1 MFVDEINQSTSIPE
15 LNKNSAGRVN
25 FNTTSAGDYL
35 TNENYKTL
43 RTNIFFCGMDIKV
56 ILLTSCHENEGKSTV
71 SAELARNLA
80 EADKKTLFID
90 ADMRKSLL
98 QPRNL
103 KQHNHMGLSEFL
115 SGQAEIKDIIYNT
128 QDPDFDVIFSGRFPP
143 NPVELLGGKRF
154 SEFIRNMRD
163 TYDYIIIDSP
173 PLGSVIDAAVIA
185 PVCDGSIM
193 VIAPGKVSS
202 SEALD
207 VKNQLDKSGC
217 KILGAILNDV
227 YGKHSK
233 YYKKYYKGDYGIPS
247 KKKRSK

>member
-1 MFVDEINQSTSIPE
+1 MFVDEIKQSTSIPE

-56 ILLTSCHENEGKSTV
+56 ILLTSCHENEVKSTV

-80 EADKKTLFID
+80 ESDKKTLFID

-227 YGKHSK
+227 CGKRTK

-247 KKKRSK
+247 NKKRSK